1 MFKIQRL
8 LDREFVVL
16 SLSGRIEAD
25 HLAELKRIFALE
37 AGDRN
42 VVLDLEEVK
51 LVDQDVVGFL
61 ARCESD
67 GIRLDNCPG
76 YIREWITRRSDTNGD
91 AHGE

>member
-1 MFKIQRL
+1 MWKIRKL

-25 HLAELKRIFALE
+25 QLAELERILASE
-37 AGDRN
+37 AGDQN
-42 VVLDLEEVK
+42 IVLDLEEVK

-67 GIRLDNCPG
+67 GIRLAKCPA
-76 YIREWITRRSDTNGD
+76 YIREWITRRSDVNGD
-91 AHGE
+91 AKGE